1 MPLWVK
7 TVCNFYPYARQQ
19 TFFIFI
25 GSRLKWVAYVMEAF
39 LKVGREKNCFFKVSS
54 IINFRY

>member
-1 MPLWVK
+1 MGKNSVQFL
-7 TVCNFYPYARQQ
+7 PYARQQ

-25 GSRLKWVAYVMEAF
+25 GSRLKWGAYVMEAF